1 MNPPPTYS
9 ASISWDS
16 VLLFLLLHVVGKE
29 RQKWFISN
37 NFNETFSLKSILS
50 HDKTMDGWSS
60 RLSIY
65 ICHLRSRERTNPPK
79 NLSIK
84 NWVEFVVF
92 IRFFHFK
99 RNKKVISGLTSPA
112 YRQLQPATCNW
123 RLRPPGI

>member
-50 HDKTMDGWSS
+50 HDKTMDG
-60 RLSIY
+60 
-65 ICHLRSRERTNPPK
+65 
-79 NLSIK
+79 
-84 NWVEFVVF
+84 
-92 IRFFHFK
+92 
-99 RNKKVISGLTSPA
+99 
-112 YRQLQPATCNW
+112 
-123 RLRPPGI
+123 